1 MKASACQ
8 SGCIL
13 SHTMVRVAGKAHAD
27 ETPFPLLL
35 VKLTDGSRVLG
46 RFAGPVLPAIGS
58 QVTFTA
64 SADETPV
71 FEKVPE
77 EP

>member
-1 MKASACQ
+1 MKASGRQ
-8 SGCIL
+8 VGWIL
-13 SHTMVRVAGKAHAD
+13 SHTMVRVGGKAHAD

-35 VKLTDGSRVLG
+35 VELSDGSRVLG

-58 QVTFTA
+58 QVTSTK
-64 SADETPV
+64 SANETTV
-71 FEKVPE
+71 FEQVQE